1 MPKSRLKRASLT
13 ALLLGVLLTLSFTLL
28 SAAKSRGKAADPA
41 KATTDAERISGLLT
55 EMETA
60 DLYNLPALPVER
72 FSLPASGVDVM
83 RVKLQE
89 SYEVAGV
96 GKDTVDLSGWIA
108 VKHYNTRPVDGEK
121 ETKWGTA
128 VTDTEFVGMD
138 LRGESP
144 IFGPVRVRLTQNQQA
159 VGHVG
164 RVSIPFPV
172 GTLIDAE
179 YRAQTGYSSV
189 KAGAA
194 AGLKSAPAP
203 RKEASPRAAAGRAK
217 PARTSAQL
225 AVENVIMSV
234 LNAVSNKDAQGMLR
248 HYDQSAPGLFFGM
261 SVDGPKKLSAADHV
275 QTMSLQFANLRSIQ
289 AVANDDLTVRV
300 SGPLATAALTGR
312 NIVVNNDGVRL
323 ESLWRWTSVL
333 EMRSTGWLITQDHID
348 FFIDPNAPLELRQL
362 QGQCAPATDAKAA
375 SACNCVAAIDVDV
388 LMPKLDLAMTT
399 ARPVLWYS
407 KVDTIPPVG
416 FTASVLVTPTPLVS
430 GGRQVAVLQ
439 HGAVKFREVVRHV
452 PLLEADDSYASR

>member
-1 MPKSRLKRASLT
+1 MPESRLKRASLT
-13 ALLLGVLLTLSFTLL
+13 ALLVGLAVTLSFTLL
-28 SAAKSRGKAADPA
+28 SAAKSRGKTAEPA
-41 KATTDAERISGLLT
+41 KAATDAERVSNLLT

-72 FSLPASGVDVM
+72 FSLPESGVDVM
-83 RVKLQE
+83 RVRLQE
-89 SYEVAGV
+89 SYDVAGV
-96 GKDTVDLSGWIA
+96 GKDTVELSGWIA
-108 VKHYNTRPVDGEK
+108 VKHYNTRPVEGEK

-172 GTLIDAE
+172 GTVIDAE
-179 YRAQTGYSSV
+179 YRAQTGY
-189 KAGAA
+189 KANGAA
-194 AGLKSAPAP
+194 ASSLKAAPAP
-203 RKEASPRAAAGRAK
+203 RKAATRGAAKRAK
-217 PARTSAQL
+217 SAQTGAQS
-225 AVENVIMSV
+225 AVQNVIMGV
-234 LNAVSNKDAQGMLR
+234 LNGVSNKDAQAMLR
-248 HYDQSAPGLFFGM
+248 YYDQSTSGIFFGM
-261 SVDGPKKLSAADHV
+261 SVDGLRKFSAAEHV
-275 QTMSLQFANLRSIQ
+275 QTMSLQFANIRSIQ
-289 AVANDDLTVRV
+289 AVPNDDLSVRV

-312 NIVVNNDGVRL
+312 NIVVNNDGQKL
-323 ESLWRWTSVL
+323 ESLWRWTAVL
-333 EMRSTGWLITQDHID
+333 EQKGTGWLITHDHID
-348 FFIDPNAPLELRQL
+348 FFIDPNAPLELKQL
-362 QGQCAPATDAKAA
+362 QGQCAPATELKAA
-375 SACNCVAAIDVDV
+375 STCTCVAALDVDV

-452 PLLEADDSYASR
+452 PLREADRDYASR